1 MSSAHRATR
10 EPEELDLRLRR
21 AARRLGW
28 VRGLRQAL
36 WAMFGAVWAAELG
49 LLLGGPTAVL
59 AGLVACGLGVYG
71 LTRMRRVEP
80 HLAAAVADARLGTAA
95 VSSGAEALGGA
106 HVRWRAATVREALGA
121 LDALPLSRWVPW
133 RAPAG
138 WPLGLLICALLPLAL
153 LSQAET
159 AQASTVRRLPGL
171 LDPSQVAAGGGG
183 GEPAVDEAGLVGW
196 VEDVEGVGW
205 SDLAPEVAEVLREEL
220 AAGGSQTAGG
230 GEGGLADE
238 ADGSRE
244 GARGDGALSR
254 GAQALAAAA
263 AAGDR
268 GAQATLSALE
278 ERSGAGAG
286 GSAEPNPTGPL
297 ADSAPAAT
305 IRLDTT
311 RRGQVR
317 WDLRATERRYFT
329 REPTRR

>member
-1 MSSAHRATR
+1 VSTAQRATR

-28 VRGLRQAL
+28 VHGLRQAL
-36 WAMFGAVWAAELG
+36 WALFGAVWAAELG
-49 LLLGGPTAVL
+49 LLLGGPAAVL
-59 AGLVACGLGVYG
+59 AGLVACGLGLYG
-71 LTRMRRVEP
+71 LTRLRRVEP
-80 HLAAAVADARLGTAA
+80 RLAAAVADARLGTAA
-95 VSSGAEALGGA
+95 VSSGAEALAGA
-106 HVRWRAATVREALGA
+106 HPRWRAAAVGEALGA
-121 LDALPLSRWVPW
+121 LDTLPLARWAPW

-153 LSQAET
+153 LSQAGA

-171 LDPSQVAAGGGG
+171 LDPSQVAAGGGAG
-183 GEPAVDEAGLVGW
+183 DPALDEAGLVGW

-220 AAGGSQTAGG
+220 AAGGSPTAGG
-230 GEGGLADE
+230 GEGGVAEE

-244 GARGDGALSR
+244 AARGDGALSR
-254 GAQALAAAA
+254 WAQALEAAA

-268 GAQATLSALE
+268 AAQATLSALE

-286 GSAEPNPTGPL
+286 GAADAPSTGPL
-297 ADSAPAAT
+297 ADPAPGAT

-311 RRGQVR
+311 RREQVR